1 MAAERKITTRIE
13 MKGDKEYRRKMR
25 EVNQEMKTFGSWTDV
40 MAGGLAAG
48 AIQKGLSMI
57 TDWFKK
63 SWEASVEFETAMAGV
78 AKTTDLSAV
87 QLEQMGEKI
96 KLLSTQIPMTAVEIA
111 GLVEAAGQLG
121 IADKNVLQF
130 AEVMAALG
138 VSTNLSANEA
148 ATALAQMANVM
159 GTAAQE
165 YERMGSSIVAL
176 GNSSATTEADIV
188 ALAQRLAGSGKLV
201 GMSEAQL
208 FGYAA
213 ALSSVGIEAEAGGSA
228 LSKVWSEIET
238 MVATKSDDL
247 SDFAAVAGVS
257 ATEFSR
263 AWSEDAAGAFQLFL
277 AGLAD
282 TERTGGSAIA
292 TLAELGITEIRTS
305 RALTSLAGA
314 GDLLNRSLETSESA
328 WDANTALSTEAG
340 IRYETTASR
349 IAMAENALNNL
360 NIAVGDKFKPLV
372 TSVITGGAEMAGT
385 IATALAGQKLL
396 PEMVGDANAAYQQQ
410 ADAVE
415 LVASQAYTLVDRL
428 EELGNV
434 ENLTGQQ
441 RQEYLA
447 TLQLLKDIMPAAAGA
462 IDLETGAVEGGTA
475 ALRENIAASKEN
487 ALADADLTARRNRY
501 DALAIAQENLANK
514 RALYTLA
521 INDATLAE
529 AEWNRVLAEQE
540 QIRADITRQLG
551 EQMGDASL
559 VTPEMVDEA
568 LRASDAWERLN
579 GEQETAAA
587 RLYETQQAADSLNA
601 AITEEAAQVEEGQR
615 YAEEYADTLEQV
627 GQKMEDAAE
636 SSGAVTEAAQQQID
650 DFQAMSDRLTELQD
664 QLLTA
669 TDEARKQVAGVVSG
683 FGEIEMPEA
692 VSMDTTLKNLQS
704 QLDYM
709 ETYKTN
715 LKKAQELG
723 LDQTIV
729 EQLSDGSTESAA
741 ILAGIVEDGGT
752 NIDALNAKLA
762 EVSIGKEAM
771 ATAMAEAAMDFTDK
785 ADAIVTAT
793 NEMVANFNQEGAA
806 KSGAAA
812 TIQAVIDGMNG
823 KLGTLRAKSNEIRRL
838 MNFSGS
844 GGGSGGQGSY
854 VPPHAA
860 GLAYVPAD
868 GYIAQLH
875 RGEMVLTAL
884 EARAYRAE
892 QFANYGML
900 AALSG
905 GGDTYNST
913 ADNRRVTTRNGD
925 TYNIA
930 ANVTA
935 PENMDARALV
945 KNISNLGKRRARGR
959 GKILA

>member
-63 SWEASVEFETAMAGV
+63 SWEASVEFQTAMAGV

-87 QLEQMGEKI
+87 QLVAMGEKI

-159 GTAAQE
+159 GTAVQE

-247 SDFAAVAGVS
+247 TDFAEVAGVS

-292 TLAELGITEIRTS
+292 TLAALGITEIRTS

-314 GDLLNRSLETSESA
+314 GDLLNRSLETSVNA

-529 AEWNRVLAEQE
+529 AEWNRMLAEQE
-540 QIRADITRQLG
+540 QIRADIMRQLA
-551 EQMGDASL
+551 QQTGDASL

-568 LRASDAWERLN
+568 LRANDAWEQLN

-601 AITEEAAQVEEGQR
+601 AITEESAQVEEGKR

-669 TDEARKQVAGVVSG
+669 TDEARKNVASVVSG
-683 FGEIEMPEA
+683 FGEIEMPET

-709 ETYKTN
+709 STYSEN

-723 LDQTIV
+723 LDQTLV
-729 EQLSDGSTESAA
+729 TQLSDGSTESAA

-752 NIDALNAKLA
+752 NIDALNAKFA
-762 EVSIGKEAM
+762 EISTGKEAM
-771 ATAMAEAAMDFTDK
+771 ATAMAEAQTDFTTK
-785 ADAIVTAT
+785 TDAIVTAT

-812 TIQAVIDGMNG
+812 TIQAVIDEMNG
-823 KLGTLRAKSNEIRRL
+823 KLSTLRVKSNEIRRL

-844 GGGSGGQGSY
+844 SSGKQSMSGY
-854 VPPHAA
+854 THAA

-892 QFANYGML
+892 QFANYGMM

-945 KNISNLGKRRARGR
+945 NNISNLGKRRARGR
-959 GKILA
+959 GKILV

>member
-1 MAAERKITTRIE
+1 
-13 MKGDKEYRRKMR
+13 
-25 EVNQEMKTFGSWTDV
+25 
-40 MAGGLAAG
+40 
-48 AIQKGLSMI
+48 
-57 TDWFKK
+57 
-63 SWEASVEFETAMAGV
+63 MAGV

-96 KLLSTQIPMTAVEIA
+96 KLLSTQIPMTAEEIA

-568 LRASDAWERLN
+568 LRASDAWEQLN

-704 QLDYM
+704 QIEYM

-741 ILAGIVEDGGT
+741 ILAGIVEDGGK

-762 EVSIGKEAM
+762 EVSTGKEAM
-771 ATAMAEAAMDFTDK
+771 ATAMAEAQTDFTDK
-785 ADAIVTAT
+785 DRRDRDR
-793 NEMVANFNQEGAA
+793 NE
-806 KSGAAA
+806 
-812 TIQAVIDGMNG
+812 
-823 KLGTLRAKSNEIRRL
+823 
-838 MNFSGS
+838 
-844 GGGSGGQGSY
+844 
-854 VPPHAA
+854 
-860 GLAYVPAD
+860 
-868 GYIAQLH
+868 
-875 RGEMVLTAL
+875 
-884 EARAYRAE
+884 
-892 QFANYGML
+892 
-900 AALSG
+900 
-905 GGDTYNST
+905 
-913 ADNRRVTTRNGD
+913 
-925 TYNIA
+925 
-930 ANVTA
+930 
-935 PENMDARALV
+935 
-945 KNISNLGKRRARGR
+945 
-959 GKILA
+959 

>member
-1 MAAERKITTRIE
+1 
-13 MKGDKEYRRKMR
+13 
-25 EVNQEMKTFGSWTDV
+25 
-40 MAGGLAAG
+40 
-48 AIQKGLSMI
+48 
-57 TDWFKK
+57 
-63 SWEASVEFETAMAGV
+63 
-78 AKTTDLSAV
+78 
-87 QLEQMGEKI
+87 
-96 KLLSTQIPMTAVEIA
+96 
-111 GLVEAAGQLG
+111 
-121 IADKNVLQF
+121 
-130 AEVMAALG
+130 
-138 VSTNLSANEA
+138 
-148 ATALAQMANVM
+148 
-159 GTAAQE
+159 
-165 YERMGSSIVAL
+165 
-176 GNSSATTEADIV
+176 
-188 ALAQRLAGSGKLV
+188 
-201 GMSEAQL
+201 
-208 FGYAA
+208 
-213 ALSSVGIEAEAGGSA
+213 
-228 LSKVWSEIET
+228 
-238 MVATKSDDL
+238 
-247 SDFAAVAGVS
+247 
-257 ATEFSR
+257 
-263 AWSEDAAGAFQLFL
+263 
-277 AGLAD
+277 
-282 TERTGGSAIA
+282 
-292 TLAELGITEIRTS
+292 
-305 RALTSLAGA
+305 
-314 GDLLNRSLETSESA
+314 
-328 WDANTALSTEAG
+328 
-340 IRYETTASR
+340 
-349 IAMAENALNNL
+349 
-360 NIAVGDKFKPLV
+360 
-372 TSVITGGAEMAGT
+372 MAGT

-415 LVASQAYTLVDRL
+415 LVASQAYTLVGRL
-428 EELGNV
+428 EELGSV
-434 ENLTGQQ
+434 ESLTGQQ

-462 IDLETGAVEGGTA
+462 IDLETGAIEGGTA

-521 INDATLAE
+521 INDATIAE
-529 AEWNRVLAEQE
+529 AEWNRVLEQQE
-540 QIRADITRQLG
+540 QLRGDITQQLVD
-551 EQMGDASL
+551 QMGDASL
-559 VTPEMVDEA
+559 VTPEMVDEV
-568 LRASDAWERLN
+568 LRASDAWVQL
-579 GEQETAAA
+579 GAEQETAAA
-587 RLYETQQAADSLNA
+587 RLYETWQAADSLNA
-601 AITEEAAQVEEGQR
+601 AITEEAAQVEEGTR
-615 YAEEYADTLEQV
+615 YAEEYADALEQV

-683 FGEIEMPEA
+683 FGEIEMPET

-741 ILAGIVEDGGT
+741 ILAGIVENGGK
-752 NIDALNAKLA
+752 NIDDLNAKFA
-762 EVSIGKEAM
+762 EISIGKEAM
-771 ATAMAEAAMDFTDK
+771 ATAMAEAQTDFTDK
-785 ADAIVTAT
+785 TDAIVTAT
-793 NEMVANFNQEGAA
+793 NEMVANFNQKTAA
-806 KSGAAA
+806 KNGAAA
-812 TIQAVIDGMNG
+812 TIQAVIDEMNG

-844 GGGSGGQGSY
+844 GGQGSY

-860 GLAYVPAD
+860 GLAYVPSD
-868 GYIAQLH
+868 GYIAELH

-900 AALSG
+900 AAISG